1 MSDELLPLTTD
12 TGKIGAPSSPIGGAS
27 AAVIKVPPAKTE
39 QEVAD
44 DTPESR
50 KNLVN
55 EWSERIRSA
64 RDFWQPS
71 FERMRDDM
79 RFAAGQQWGGQD
91 DKNQF
96 GLKKYVANIVQ
107 RQCALKVASLY
118 AKNPEVSAKRRPK
131 MDFKVWDGTQKML
144 MQAQQQIA
152 AAGQQ
157 AQAAVTAG
165 QTPDAPPPVAA
176 AILTDYANGMKQ
188 KAMFD
193 KLAETLEMVFTYQ
206 MEQQRPG
213 FKTQMKALVLRAVT
227 TNVGYIKIAYR
238 RDTETIPTSSTT
250 IEGFVERLQR
260 LIATAQQLQEDA
272 TDPDSPL
279 VEDLRLQAQE
289 LAASAQAGDMENVLR
304 EGLVFD
310 FPPSTAVLVDP
321 SCRCLEDFV
330 SADWVCQ
337 EYVLTPTQ
345 IQAQWGIDIRGS
357 SARQYVDGT
366 VKDSSGKSDTSLMT
380 AALRAVKKF
389 FGVWDQKAKAC
400 VWEIYS
406 KTDQSKYVICD
417 GWPDFLEEPGS
428 PEPQTENF
436 WPIYAFV
443 KNRIEVEENLPKEY
457 VTVYGESDVRL
468 MRSQQEEKNRS
479 REALRLHRIH
489 NKDVYVYPTGG
500 LTPTEMEN
508 IANAPSGGFI
518 PLAALAS
525 GKTVAEVVGAIPRNP
540 IDKSVYDDQFVM
552 QDVMLT
558 VGTQDADMG
567 NAPAGQTATGQSIA
581 QASRMTSLGSDIDSL
596 DDFLSKVAKGGG
608 EMIMLEMLQPEINRI
623 CGPGAAMFPRDREA
637 IKNELYLDVEAAST
651 GKPNKAVD
659 VQNFTAI
666 APQLQQLW
674 AMLGLD
680 PTPLLKYG
688 IQVADMKIDL
698 DELIDE
704 ARIQQQAQSQT
715 GGKGAKESMMLS
727 TNYKDLPPE
736 VQQQVEAALGF
747 KPASPI
753 SHVVNKVGHANAAQ
767 PPKQPTT
774 GPGMIRKEG
783 QQQAAAIENQPA

>member
-1 MSDELLPLTTD
+1 MSDTKNL
-12 TGKIGAPSSPIGGAS
+12 APIGAS
-27 AAVIKVPPAKTE
+27 ASSTVGAPPSPTAIDVPPALTE
-39 QEVAD
+39 QEAD
-44 DTPESR
+44 DQTPESR

-55 EWSERIRSA
+55 QWSVEIRSA

-71 FERMRDDM
+71 YERMRDDM
-79 RFAAGQQWGGQD
+79 RFSAGLQWGAQD

-96 GLKKYVANIVQ
+96 GLKKYTANIVQ
-107 RQCALKVASLY
+107 RQCALKVATLY
-118 AKNPEVSAKRRPK
+118 SKNPEVSAKRRPK

-152 AAGQQ
+152 QAMQQ
-157 AQAAVTAG
+157 VQGAVQVGAQPPGPPPMAAAVI
-165 QTPDAPPPVAA
+165 Q
-176 AILTDYANGMKQ
+176 DYANGMKQ
-188 KAMFD
+188 KAQFD

-206 MEQQRPG
+206 MEGQHPA

-227 TNVGYIKIAYR
+227 TNVGYLKIAYR
-238 RDTETIPTSSTT
+238 RDTETMPTSSTT

-260 LIATAQQLQEDA
+260 LIATAQELKADNN
-272 TDPDSPL
+272 DPDSPL
-279 VEDLRLQAQE
+279 IEDLRLQSQQ
-289 LAASAQAGDMENVLR
+289 LAASAADGEMQNVLR

-310 FPPSTAVLVDP
+310 FPPSTSIIVDP
-321 SCRCLEDFV
+321 ACRCLEDFV
-330 SADWVCQ
+330 GADWIAH
-337 EYVLTPTQ
+337 EFVLTPQ
-345 IQAQWGIDIRGS
+345 QVQAQYGIDVRGS
-357 SARQYVDGT
+357 SARQYIDGT
-366 VKDSSGKSDTSLMT
+366 VKDSSGKSDTGLMT

-389 FGVWDQKAKAC
+389 FGVWDKKAKAC

-406 KTDQSKYVICD
+406 KTDQTKYVICD
-417 GWPDFLEEPGS
+417 GWPDFLEEPES
-428 PEPQTENF
+428 PQPQIENF

-457 VTVYGESDVRL
+457 VTIYGESDVRL

-500 LTPTEMEN
+500 LSPTEMEN
-508 IANAPSGGFI
+508 IASSPSGGFI
-518 PLAALAS
+518 PLAALAA
-525 GKTVAEVVGAIPRNP
+525 GKTVAEVVGVLPRNP
-540 IDKSVYDDQFVM
+540 IDKSVYDDTWVM

-558 VGTQDADMG
+558 VGTQDADLG
-567 NAPAGQTATGQSIA
+567 NAPASQTATGQSIA

-596 DDFLSKVAKGGG
+596 DDFLSKACKGGG
-608 EMIMLEMLQPEINRI
+608 EMILLEMGQPEVDRI
-623 CGPGAAMFPRDREA
+623 CGPGAAQLPRDREA
-637 IKNELYLDVEAAST
+637 IKNELYLDVEAASS
-651 GKPNKAVD
+651 GKPNRTVD

-688 IQVADMKIDL
+688 IKIADMNIDL
-698 DELIDE
+698 DQLIDE
-704 ARIQQQAQSQT
+704 ARVQQQSQGGA

-736 VQQQVEAALGF
+736 VQTQVETALGF
-747 KPASPI
+747 TPASPL
-753 SHVVNKVGHANAAQ
+753 SHIVNKVGHANAAT
-767 PPKQPTT
+767 PKQPTT
-774 GPGMIRKEG
+774 APGQIRKEG
-783 QQQAAAIENQPA
+783 QQQAAAINNQPA

>member
-1 MSDELLPLTTD
+1 MSTQF
-12 TGKIGAPSSPIGGAS
+12 SSPTLDPTGTAGTPS
-27 AAVIKVPPAKTE
+27 AATGGVSSPLSVPPAKTE
-39 QEVAD
+39 QETD
-44 DTPESR
+44 DQTPESR

-55 EWSERIRSA
+55 EWAERIRAA

-79 RFAAGQQWGGQD
+79 RFAAGLQWGAQD

-96 GLKKYVANIVQ
+96 GLKKYTANIVQ

-118 AKNPEVSAKRRPK
+118 SKNPKVSAKRRPK

-144 MQAQQQIA
+144 MQVQQQIA
-152 AAGQQ
+152 QAMQQVEGAAQTGQPIPEPPPM
-157 AQAAVTAG
+157 AAAVM
-165 QTPDAPPPVAA
+165 
-176 AILTDYANGMKQ
+176 TDYANGMKQ
-188 KAMFD
+188 KEQFD
-193 KLAETLEMVFTYQ
+193 KIAETLEMVFSYQ
-206 MEQQRPG
+206 MDEQRPS
-213 FKTQMKALVLRAVT
+213 FKTQMKALVLRSVT
-227 TNVGYIKIAYR
+227 TNVGFLKIAYR
-238 RDTETIPTSSTT
+238 RDTETISTSSTT

-260 LIATAQQLQEDA
+260 LITTAQQLKADD

-289 LAASAQAGDMENVLR
+289 LAASAQAGEMENVLR

-310 FPPSTAVLVDP
+310 FPPSTSILVDP
-321 SCRCLEDFV
+321 ACRCLEDFV
-330 SADWVCQ
+330 GADWICH
-337 EYVLTPTQ
+337 EFVLTPEQ
-345 IQAQWGIDIRGS
+345 VQSQYGIDVRGS
-357 SARQYVDGT
+357 SARQYIDGT
-366 VKDSSGKSDTSLMT
+366 VKDSSGKSDASLMT

-389 FGVWDQKAKAC
+389 FGVWDKKAKSC

-406 KTDQSKYVICD
+406 KTDQCKYVVCD
-417 GWPDFLEEPGS
+417 GWPDFLEEPAA
-428 PEPQTENF
+428 PDPQTENF
-436 WPIYAFV
+436 WPIYAFI

-457 VTVYGESDVRL
+457 VTIYGESDVRL

-489 NKDVYVYPTGG
+489 NKDVYVYPPGG

-518 PLAALAS
+518 PLAAIAA
-525 GKTVAEVVGAIPRNP
+525 GKTIGEIIGVIPRNP
-540 IDKSVYDDQFVM
+540 IDKQVYDDSWVM

-567 NAPAGQTATGQSIA
+567 NAPTGQTATGQSIA

-596 DDFLSKVAKGGG
+596 DDFLSKVCKGGG
-608 EMIMLEMLQPEINRI
+608 EMILLEMGQPEVDRI
-623 CGPGAAMFPRDREA
+623 CGPGAAQFPRDREA

-659 VQNFTAI
+659 VSNWVQM
-666 APQLQQLW
+666 APILQQIW
-674 AMLGLD
+674 AMMNLD
-680 PTPLLKYG
+680 PVVLAKEA
-688 IQVADMKIDL
+688 IKVADMKIDI
-698 DELIDE
+698 DELIEE
-704 ARIQQQAQSQT
+704 ARAQQQAQSQG

-736 VQQQVEAALGF
+736 VQTQVESALGF
-747 KPASPI
+747 KPASPL
-753 SHVVNKVGHANAAQ
+753 SHVVNKVGHANAAA
-767 PPKQPTT
+767 PKQPMT
-774 GPGMIRKEG
+774 GPGQIRKEG

>member
-1 MSDELLPLTTD
+1 MPDFANLAPSGASVPSTA
-12 TGKIGAPSSPIGGAS
+12 GAPPSKTPTPNID
-27 AAVIKVPPAKTE
+27 VPPAITE
-39 QEVAD
+39 QDAD
-44 DTPESR
+44 DQTPESR
-50 KNLVN
+50 QRLVN
-55 EWSERIRSA
+55 EWATRIREA
-64 RDFWQPS
+64 RDFWQPT

-79 RFAAGQQWGGQD
+79 RFAAGKQWGADD

-96 GLKKYVANIVQ
+96 GLKKYKANIVQ

-144 MQAQQQIA
+144 MAAQQQIA
-152 AAGQQ
+152 QAMQQVEGAAQAGQPIPEPPPM
-157 AQAAVTAG
+157 AAAVM
-165 QTPDAPPPVAA
+165 
-176 AILTDYANGMKQ
+176 TDYANGMKQ
-188 KAMFD
+188 KQIFD

-206 MEQQRPG
+206 MDQQRPA

-227 TNVGYIKIAYR
+227 TNVGYLKIAYR

-260 LIATAQQLQEDA
+260 LIATAQELKADN
-272 TDPDSPL
+272 TDTDSPL
-279 VEDLRLQAQE
+279 IEDLRLQAQE
-289 LAASAQAGDMENVLR
+289 LAASAQSGDAQNVLR

-310 FPPSTAVLVDP
+310 FPPSTSIIVDP
-321 SCRCLEDFV
+321 ACRCLEDFV
-330 SADWVCQ
+330 GADWNCH
-337 EYVLTPTQ
+337 EFVLSPEQ
-345 IQAQWGIDIRGS
+345 VQAQYGIDVRGS
-357 SARQYVDGT
+357 SARQYIDGT
-366 VKDSSGKSDTSLMT
+366 VKDSSGKSDTGLMT

-389 FGVWDQKAKAC
+389 FGVWDKKAKAC

-406 KTDQSKYVICD
+406 KTDQRKYVICD
-417 GWPDFLEEPGS
+417 GWPDFLEEPAA
-428 PEPQTENF
+428 PEPQIENF

-457 VTVYGESDVRL
+457 VTIYGESDVRL

-489 NKDVYVYPTGG
+489 NKDTYVYPAGSMN
-500 LTPTEMEN
+500 PTEMEN
-508 IANAPSGGFI
+508 IANGPGGACI
-518 PLAALAS
+518 PLASLAA
-525 GKTVAEVVGAIPRNP
+525 GKTVAEVIGVLPRTP
-540 IDKSVYDDQFVM
+540 IDKAVYDDSFVM

-567 NAPAGQTATGQSIA
+567 NAPTGQTATGQSIA

-596 DDFLSKVAKGGG
+596 DDFLSKIAKGGG
-608 EMIMLEMLQPEINRI
+608 EMILLEMGQPEVNRI
-623 CGPGAAMFPRDREA
+623 CGVGAAQFPRDREA

-651 GKPNKAVD
+651 GKSNRTVD

-688 IQVADMKIDL
+688 IKIADMKIDL

-704 ARIQQQAQSQT
+704 ARVQQQSQ
-715 GGKGAKESMMLS
+715 GGGGSKGKELLS
-727 TNYKDLPPE
+727 LNTNYKDLPPE
-736 VQQQVEAALGF
+736 VQQQVETALGF
-747 KPASPI
+747 TPASPI
-753 SHVVNKVGHANAAQ
+753 SHVVNKVGHATAAA
-767 PPKQPTT
+767 PKQPTT
-774 GPGMIRKEG
+774 GPGQIRKEG
-783 QQQAAAIENQPA
+783 QQQAAAIGNQPA

>member
-1 MSDELLPLTTD
+1 MSDNLLPPTQPAGTSGTPPAA
-12 TGKIGAPSSPIGGAS
+12 TGGVSAPAIN
-27 AAVIKVPPAKTE
+27 VPPARTE
-39 QEVAD
+39 QEAFD
-44 DTPESR
+44 DTTESR

-55 EWSERIRSA
+55 EWAERIRAA
-64 RDFWQPS
+64 RDFWQPT

-118 AKNPEVSAKRRPK
+118 AKNPKVSAKRRPK

-152 AAGQQ
+152 QAMQQVEGAAQAGQPIPEPPPM
-157 AQAAVTAG
+157 AAAVM
-165 QTPDAPPPVAA
+165 
-176 AILTDYANGMKQ
+176 TDYANGMKQ
-188 KAMFD
+188 KALFD

-206 MEQQRPG
+206 MDQQRPG
-213 FKTQMKALVLRAVT
+213 FKTQMKALVLRAIT
-227 TNVGYIKIAYR
+227 TNIGYLKISYR

-250 IEGFVERLQR
+250 IQGFVEKLQR
-260 LIATAQQLQEDA
+260 LIATAQELKENN

-289 LAASAQAGDMENVLR
+289 LAASAQAGDMQNVLR

-321 SCRCLEDFV
+321 ACRCLEDFV

-337 EYVLTPTQ
+337 EFVLTPEQ
-345 IQAQWGIDIRGS
+345 VQAQWNIDVRDS
-357 SARQYVDGT
+357 SARQYIDGT
-366 VKDSSGKSDTSLMT
+366 VKDSSGKSDTGLMT
-380 AALRAVKKF
+380 AALRVVKKF
-389 FGVWDQKAKAC
+389 FGVWDKKAKAC

-406 KTDQSKYVICD
+406 KTDQTKYVICD
-417 GWPDFLEEPGS
+417 GWPDFLEEPAA
-428 PEPQTENF
+428 PTPQIENF

-457 VTVYGESDVRL
+457 VTCYGESDVRL

-479 REALRLHRIH
+479 REAFRLHRIH
-489 NKDVYVYPTGG
+489 NKDVYAYPTGG

-508 IANAPSGGFI
+508 IANAPSGGFV
-518 PLAALAS
+518 PLAAMAS
-525 GKTVAEVVGAIPRNP
+525 GKKVAEIIDVIPRTP
-540 IDKSVYDDQFVM
+540 INRENYDDQFVM

-567 NAPAGQTATGQSIA
+567 NAPTGQTATGQSIA

-596 DDFLSKVAKGGG
+596 DDFLSKFAKGGG
-608 EMIMLEMLQPEINRI
+608 EMILLEMGQPEVNRI
-623 CGPGAAMFPRDREA
+623 CGPGAAILPRDREA
-637 IKNELYLDVEAAST
+637 IKNELFLEVEAAST
-651 GKPNKAVD
+651 GKPNRTVD

-688 IQVADMKIDL
+688 IKIADMKIDL
-698 DELIDE
+698 DELIEE
-704 ARIQQQAQSQT
+704 ARIQQQAQSG
-715 GGKGAKESMMLS
+715 GGKSAAQEKMSLS
-727 TNYKDLPPE
+727 LTGKDLAPE
-736 VQQQVEAALGF
+736 EVDQAVQMFGI
-747 KPASPI
+747 KPAPPLSRVI
-753 SHVVNKVGHANAAQ
+753 TKVGHANAAKAAGPQ
-767 PPKQPTT
+767 T
-774 GPGMIRKEG
+774 GPGQIRKEG
-783 QQQAAAIENQPA
+783 LQQAAQIENQPA